1 MEAKESKSDEKEK
14 KGTVGA
20 DLNVD
25 ILKNAN
31 TDDGEGMQKYG
42 IDLSSGYKDNKEI

>member
-1 MEAKESKSDEKEK
+1 MKAENKSDEEK

-20 DLNVD
+20 DIDVD
-25 ILKNAN
+25 ILKDAN
-31 TDDGEGMQKYG
+31 TDDSEGMQKYG